1 MKKIIINLLFIFS
14 FSFIFAEQIFF
25 SADSMSGQAGN
36 SNSTTNLIGD
46 AFVQTETM
54 KIQADSIELSGE
66 NYRLIKAEGNVSGQ
80 NFSSNMDFTCDS
92 LSYDRTTKIA
102 TLYGN
107 VDLKDNDNDVVA
119 KAQII
124 EYNQDTDI
132 ATLQIKID
140 LTQKDNKCTGSYA
153 IYFKEKQL
161 LELSGNAQIKQ
172 KDDTFRAQ
180 HISLNMN
187 TQEITLDGNVRGSIT
202 ETKNSEDSQSDESQ
216 NQNETTA
223 KTTTVEKFSENSS
236 EQNSSENEEKSESS
250 EAENKNQQNENGETQ
265 NE

>member
-1 MKKIIINLLFIFS
+1 MKKIIIILLFIFS
-14 FSFIFAEQIFF
+14 FNFVFTEQIFF
-25 SADSMSGQAGN
+25 SADSMTGQAGN

-80 NFSSNMDFTCDS
+80 NFSSNMDFTCNS
-92 LSYDRTTKIA
+92 LSYDRNTKIA

-124 EYNQDTDI
+124 EYNQDTGI

-140 LTQKDNKCTGSYA
+140 LTQKNNKCTGSYA

-172 KDDTFRAQ
+172 KDDIFRAQ
-180 HISLNMN
+180 HISLNMD

-202 ETKNSEDSQSDESQ
+202 ETKNTEESQSDESKNGESQ
-216 NQNETTA
+216 NRNETVA
-223 KTTTVEKFSENSS
+223 VEKVTVNSTENVKENS
-236 EQNSSENEEKSESS
+236 KSS
-250 EAENKNQQNENGETQ
+250 EAENKNQQSENGETQ

>member
-1 MKKIIINLLFIFS
+1 MKKIIIILLFIFS
-14 FSFIFAEQIFF
+14 FNFIFAEQIFF

-80 NFSSNMDFTCDS
+80 NFSSNMDFTCNS

-107 VDLKDNDNDVVA
+107 VDLKDNDNDVEA

-180 HISLNMN
+180 HISLNMD

-202 ETKNSEDSQSDESQ
+202 ETKNTEDSQSDEQKNDESQ
-216 NQNETTA
+216 NQNETTI
-223 KTTTVEKFSENSS
+223 VENVENVTENST
-236 EQNSSENEEKSESS
+236 ENLEEKSEVS
-250 EAENKNQQNENGETQ
+250 EKKDENQQNENGETQ

>member
-1 MKKIIINLLFIFS
+1 MKKIIIILLFIFS
-14 FSFIFAEQIFF
+14 FNFVFAEQIFF
-25 SADSMSGQAGN
+25 SADSMTGQAGN

-80 NFSSNMDFTCDS
+80 NFSSNMDFTCNS
-92 LSYDRTTKIA
+92 LSYDRNTKIA

-124 EYNQDTDI
+124 EYNQDTGI

-140 LTQKDNKCTGSYA
+140 LTQKNNKCTGSYA

-172 KDDTFRAQ
+172 KDDIFRAQ
-180 HISLNMN
+180 HISLNMD

-202 ETKNSEDSQSDESQ
+202 ETKNTEGSQSDESKNGESQ
-216 NQNETTA
+216 NRNETVA
-223 KTTTVEKFSENSS
+223 VEKVTENST
-236 EQNSSENEEKSESS
+236 ENVKENSKSS
-250 EAENKNQQNENGETQ
+250 EAENKNQQSENGETQ

>member
-1 MKKIIINLLFIFS
+1 MKKIIIILLFIFS
-14 FSFIFAEQIFF
+14 FNFVFAEQIFF
-25 SADSMSGQAGN
+25 SADSMTGQAGN

-80 NFSSNMDFTCDS
+80 NFSSNMDFTCNS
-92 LSYDRTTKIA
+92 LSYDRNTKIA

-124 EYNQDTDI
+124 EYNQDTGI

-140 LTQKDNKCTGSYA
+140 LTQKNNKCTGSYA

-172 KDDTFRAQ
+172 KDDIFRAQ
-180 HISLNMN
+180 HISLNMD

-202 ETKNSEDSQSDESQ
+202 ETKNTEESQSDESKNGESQ
-216 NQNETTA
+216 NRNETVA
-223 KTTTVEKFSENSS
+223 VEKVTENST
-236 EQNSSENEEKSESS
+236 ENVKENSKSS
-250 EAENKNQQNENGETQ
+250 EAENKNQQSENGETQ

>member
-1 MKKIIINLLFIFS
+1 MKKIIIILLFIFS
-14 FSFIFAEQIFF
+14 FNFVFAEQIFF
-25 SADSMSGQAGN
+25 SADSMTGQAGN

-80 NFSSNMDFTCDS
+80 NFSSNMDFTCNS
-92 LSYDRTTKIA
+92 LSYDRNTKIA

-124 EYNQDTDI
+124 EYNQDTGI

-140 LTQKDNKCTGSYA
+140 LTQKNNKCTGSYA

-172 KDDTFRAQ
+172 KDDIFRAQ
-180 HISLNMN
+180 HISLNMD

-202 ETKNSEDSQSDESQ
+202 ETKNTEESQSDESKNGESQ
-216 NQNETTA
+216 NRNETVA
-223 KTTTVEKFSENSS
+223 VEKVTVNSTENVKENS
-236 EQNSSENEEKSESS
+236 KSS
-250 EAENKNQQNENGETQ
+250 EAENKNQQSENGETQ

>member
-1 MKKIIINLLFIFS
+1 MKKIIIILLFIFS
-14 FSFIFAEQIFF
+14 FNFVFTEQIFF
-25 SADSMSGQAGN
+25 SADSMTGQAGN

-80 NFSSNMDFTCDS
+80 NFSSNMDFTCNS
-92 LSYDRTTKIA
+92 LSYDRNTKIA

-124 EYNQDTDI
+124 EYNQDTGI

-140 LTQKDNKCTGSYA
+140 LTQKNNKCTGSYA

-172 KDDTFRAQ
+172 KDDIFRAQ
-180 HISLNMN
+180 HISLNMD

-202 ETKNSEDSQSDESQ
+202 ETKNTEESQSDESKNGESQ
-216 NQNETTA
+216 NRNETVA
-223 KTTTVEKFSENSS
+223 VEKVTENST
-236 EQNSSENEEKSESS
+236 ENVKENSKSS
-250 EAENKNQQNENGETQ
+250 EAENKNQQSENGETQ

>member
-1 MKKIIINLLFIFS
+1 MKKIIIILLFIFS
-14 FSFIFAEQIFF
+14 FNFIFAEQIFF

-80 NFSSNMDFTCDS
+80 NFSSNMDFTCNS

-153 IYFKEKQL
+153 IYFKEKQV

-180 HISLNMN
+180 HISLNMD

-202 ETKNSEDSQSDESQ
+202 ETKNTEESQTDESKNDDSQ

-223 KTTTVEKFSENSS
+223 VETVEKITENST
-236 EQNSSENEEKSESS
+236 ENVEEKSEVS
-250 EAENKNQQNENGETQ
+250 EKTDKNQQSENGETQ

>member
-1 MKKIIINLLFIFS
+1 MKKIIIILLFIFS
-14 FSFIFAEQIFF
+14 FNFIFAEQIFF

-80 NFSSNMDFTCDS
+80 NFSSNMDFTCNS

-180 HISLNMN
+180 HISLNMD

-202 ETKNSEDSQSDESQ
+202 ETKNTEESQTDESKNDDSQ

-223 KTTTVEKFSENSS
+223 VETVEKITENST
-236 EQNSSENEEKSESS
+236 ENVEEKSEVS
-250 EAENKNQQNENGETQ
+250 EKTDKNQQSENGETQ